1 MSAGANTWKAESV
14 RKRFRD
20 WIAAQSGQDLPGAI
34 FETIVLSGGCYVGRR
49 FSLLGF
55 SLMWLIDQ
63 QQIKLFGPDGS
74 MVQSESIEEFC
85 KYLDPLPP
93 SSCDPSQEANQ

>member
-1 MSAGANTWKAESV
+1 MNQGGSTWRSESI

-20 WIAAQSGQDLPGAI
+20 WIAAQSSQELPGAI
-34 FETIVLSGGCYVGRR
+34 LETILLSGGNYVGRR

-55 SLMWLIDQ
+55 SLLWFIDQ

-74 MVQSESIEEFC
+74 LVQSETLEEFC
-85 KYLDPLPP
+85 KYPD
-93 SSCDPSQEANQ
+93 Q